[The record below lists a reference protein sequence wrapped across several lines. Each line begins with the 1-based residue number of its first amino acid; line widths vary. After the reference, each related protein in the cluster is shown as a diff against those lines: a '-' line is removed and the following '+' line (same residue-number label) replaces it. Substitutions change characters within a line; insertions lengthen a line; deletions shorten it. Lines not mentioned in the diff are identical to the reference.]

1 MDKQPEKEDGLS
13 TSEASFIFKW
23 DRDMPMGTPTS
34 VRFQKLCNQAEI
46 ILLAETM
53 ADCGH
58 KMAVMKKVVNMQ

>member
-1 MDKQPEKEDGLS
+1 
-13 TSEASFIFKW
+13 
-23 DRDMPMGTPTS
+23 MPMGTPTS

>member
-1 MDKQPEKEDGLS
+1 
-13 TSEASFIFKW
+13 
-23 DRDMPMGTPTS
+23 MGY
-34 VRFQKLCNQAEI
+34 RHAHGNAHLCNQAEI